1 MYLPKAPRLR
11 IGVRGRVRGWG
22 GGKWRRGKAVP
33 GEDAA
38 RESAE
43 RRAARTRRDAI
54 NSRRQIEPWSN
65 ATPPTRTSNTSPTP
79 PAHLPA
85 RPHTRPPTRTPA
97 CAPARPHASHWFDRI
112 AIDFTFIATY
122 LPIVRRRPLK
132 LRKTSR
138 ESTENEGDCRP
149 PLSRIWTTLL
159 HTVRKVNLSGHD
171 FTQPPSQPNS

>member
-1 MYLPKAPRLR
+1 MEEVSSARQGTAGLVESTKGVQGLGTGEGETRFPTPSSTKATREPATPHTSVPGTIDEWQDASWDALEHIKIPKAPRLR

-65 ATPPTRTSNTSPTP
+65 ATPPIG
-79 PAHLPA
+79 L
-85 RPHTRPPTRTPA
+85 
-97 CAPARPHASHWFDRI
+97 
-112 AIDFTFIATY
+112 
-122 LPIVRRRPLK
+122 
-132 LRKTSR
+132 
-138 ESTENEGDCRP
+138 
-149 PLSRIWTTLL
+149 
-159 HTVRKVNLSGHD
+159 TV
-171 FTQPPSQPNS
+171 